1 MKKRRKVAAAIVAAS
16 VLLGLQAEETL
27 LEKVQ
32 VNSTSYKLDELSRN
46 LYFIDSGMIEKKA
59 FASTE
64 QLFKSLPFVSFSD
77 FGLGQNIDLRGQG
90 TSANVNTQV
99 FLNGIAL
106 NVLDSSHG
114 VTPLNSLSANEI
126 ESIEILPGG
135 GAVMYGSGTRGGVV
149 SITTKRRYEQLG
161 ANAGLAYGYANGS
174 SLKADAKLG
183 GKLGEGLYLSFGGN
197 YLFSQGYRDQDL
209 GHLGSVNGNLTWDF
223 HSKHSIS
230 LDLNYF
236 KALQKS
242 SPLLRF
248 SQVAHPNKSDRSRPG
263 NGKILKLQDRISMAL
278 NYDYQI
284 NEAHQLNFKTYFHRY
299 DLRYKEN
306 LQIFDYTYGGFK
318 LAQTKVRQDGSHFI
332 DSKIGLQMRYD
343 YKHQNGLL
351 IAGFDSIYNQGE
363 RKSKLDIDWQ
373 GKLVLGGRASQGARP
388 SGSQGGMSLTA
399 YKHLIDTEVNA
410 KKWSNAFYLIEKYDF
425 NSSFSLT
432 GGARYELAW
441 YGGYR
446 TLDNQMNLGM
456 TPLAHSSTPAPSV
469 PPTPPAPQSSSHR
482 AMPSSAYALY
492 KPISHLTHNF
502 ALEFSPRYDFSSGN
516 LYAKY
521 ERGFR
526 SPSPDNLTS
535 RSGSGRNN
543 NYLDT
548 GVKSETYDTFELGSK
563 LFAGEYAMFLLTGF
577 YTLTHNEIYTLG
589 SAHTGNGFKVGNYKR
604 THRAGVELASEQSFL
619 EGMIGL
625 NESFSYVDAR
635 IVDSGIKEIRN
646 GSLIPYVSNYKAT
659 LGVNYRFHKRWNL
672 WLSSSFVGAQ
682 RDTAQNIIPAYNL
695 TDIGMDFSYKDFS
708 LSFGVRNVA
717 DTLYYSFYNK
727 DSRDEITGYAF
738 LIAEGRSYFL
748 EGRYKF

>member
-1 MKKRRKVAAAIVAAS
+1 MKKRRKVAAAIAAAS

-46 LYFIDSGMIEKKA
+46 SVFIDSGMIEEKA
-59 FASTE
+59 YSSTE
-64 QLFKSLPFVSFSD
+64 QVFKSLPFATFSN

-90 TSANVNTQV
+90 RSANVNTQV
-99 FLNGIAL
+99 FLNGIGL
-106 NVLDSSHG
+106 NMLDSSHG
-114 VTPLNSLSANEI
+114 VTPLNSISVNEI

-149 SITTKRRYEQLG
+149 NITTKKRYEKLSANLG
-161 ANAGLAYGYANGS
+161 VGYGYADGS
-174 SLKADAKLG
+174 NAKIDTKIG
-183 GKLGEGLYLSFGGN
+183 GKIGEGLYLSFGGN

-230 LDLNYF
+230 LDVNYF
-236 KALQKS
+236 KS
-242 SPLLRF
+242 SERSTPVLRF
-248 SQVAHPNKSDRSRPG
+248 SEISHPSKNDRRRAG
-263 NGKILKLQDRISMAL
+263 NGKILSLQDRISAAL
-278 NYDYQI
+278 NYEYRVD
-284 NEAHQLNFKTYFHRY
+284 EAHKLSVRSYFHHY
-299 DLRYKEN
+299 DLGYKEN
-306 LQIFDYTYGGFK
+306 LQVLDYDYVMGSMV
-318 LAQTKVRQDGSHFI
+318 LHLLNTKVNQGGSSFL
-332 DSKIGLQMRYD
+332 DSRAGLQIRYD
-343 YKHQNGLL
+343 YKHKNGLL
-351 IAGFDSIYNQGE
+351 ITGFDSVYSQGK
-363 RKSKLDIDWQ
+363 RKLNLNIDWKGQ
-373 GKLVLGGRASQGARP
+373 VNVARMNIT
-388 SGSQGGMSLTA
+388 SYDHFMRT
-399 YKHLIDTEVNA
+399 YVDA
-410 KKWSNAFYLIEKYDF
+410 KKWSNSLYAIEKYDF

-432 GGARYELAW
+432 GGGRYEFSW

-446 TLDNQMNLGM
+446 TLDNQMKLGM
-456 TPLAHSSTPAPSV
+456 TSLAHSSTPSTSI
-469 PPTPPAPQSSSHR
+469 PPAPPAPQSSSYQT
-482 AMPSSAYALY
+482 MPPSAYALY

-502 ALEFSPRYDFSSGN
+502 ALEFSPRYDFSVGN

-526 SPSPDNLTS
+526 SPNPDNLTS

-563 LFAGEYAMFLLTGF
+563 LFAGEHAMFLLTGF

-682 RDTAQNIIPAYNL
+682 RDTAENIIPAYNL

-717 DTLYYSFYNK
+717 DSFYYSFYNK
-727 DSRDEITGYAF
+727 DARDEITGYAF

>member
-1 MKKRRKVAAAIVAAS
+1 MKKKEDLVLVSFVLSAFAI
-16 VLLGLQAEETL
+16 LHAEEVT
-27 LEKVQ
+27 LEKIQ
-32 VNSTSYKLDELSRN
+32 VNSTQYKLDELNRN
-46 LYFIDSGMIEKKA
+46 LYFVDSEMIEEKA
-59 FASTE
+59 YSSTE
-64 QLFKSLPFVSFSD
+64 QVFKSLPFATFSN

-90 TSANVNTQV
+90 VSANVNTQV
-99 FLNGIAL
+99 FLNGIGL
-106 NVLDSSHG
+106 NMLDSSHG
-114 VTPLNSLSANEI
+114 VTPLNSISVNEI

-135 GAVMYGSGTRGGVV
+135 GAVMYGNGTRGGVV
-149 SITTKRRYEQLG
+149 NIATKKRYEKLSANLG
-161 ANAGLAYGYANGS
+161 VGYGYADGS
-174 SLKADAKLG
+174 NAKIDTKIG
-183 GKLGEGLYLSFGGN
+183 GKIGEGLYLSLGGN

-230 LDLNYF
+230 LDANYF
-236 KALQKS
+236 KS
-242 SPLLRF
+242 SERSTPVLRF
-248 SQVAHPNKSDRSRPG
+248 SEISHPSKNDRRRAG
-263 NGKILKLQDRISMAL
+263 NGKILSLQDRISAAL
-278 NYDYQI
+278 NYEYRVD
-284 NEAHQLNFKTYFHRY
+284 EAHKLSVRSYFHHY
-299 DLRYKEN
+299 DLGYKEN
-306 LQIFDYTYGGFK
+306 LQVLDYDYVMSMGRPMVLHLLNAKVNQGGSSF
-318 LAQTKVRQDGSHFI
+318 L
-332 DSKIGLQMRYD
+332 DSRAGLQIRYD
-343 YKHQNGLL
+343 YKHKNGLL
-351 IAGFDSIYNQGE
+351 ITGFDSVYSQGK
-363 RKSKLDIDWQ
+363 RKLNLNIDWKGQ
-373 GKLVLGGRASQGARP
+373 VNVAGMNIAS
-388 SGSQGGMSLTA
+388 
-399 YKHLIDTEVNA
+399 YDHLMRTYVDA
-410 KKWSNAFYLIEKYDF
+410 KKWSNSLYAIEKYDF

-432 GGARYELAW
+432 GGGRYEFSW

-446 TLDNQMNLGM
+446 TFENEIKIGTDRGSL
-456 TPLAHSSTPAPSV
+456 PLPRYS
-469 PPTPPAPQSSSHR
+469 
-482 AMPSSAYALY
+482 LY
-492 KPISHLTHNF
+492 KNIKNLSHNF
-502 ALEFSPRYDFSSGN
+502 ALEFSPRYDFSVGN

-526 SPSPDNLTS
+526 SPNPDNLTS

-635 IVDSGIKEIRN
+635 ILDSGIKEIRN

-659 LGVNYRFHKRWNL
+659 IGANYRFYKGWNL
-672 WLSSSFVGAQ
+672 WVSSSFVGAQ
-682 RDTAQNIIPAYNL
+682 KDTAENSIPAYNL
-695 TDIGMDFSYKDFS
+695 TDIGVDFKYEGFS